1 MTGAAH
7 RQGGIDP
14 WQSLRPTAAKHT
26 RLRRW
31 LGHRGPWMLL
41 ATGLLALVTLLS
53 LTKPLPRV
61 DRLLQDSAR
70 AALAPPP
77 SDDIV
82 IIAIDERS
90 LGVIGGW
97 PWRRAIH
104 AELLRRIAAQSPKCI
119 GLNLRLIGPESDHP
133 ADDAALAQAMRDS
146 GCVVLP
152 MSVSAPAP
160 QHLLERPPVPVL
172 AQAAAGIGHTH
183 LAIDQDGIVRSV
195 YLHEGFA
202 GRMRPHFSLAL
213 RDAALGH
220 SETQPMH
227 ASTALPGPWLRSDQQ
242 VLLFTRGPE
251 RFRTFSYID
260 VLQGKVPAEA
270 FRNRYVLVGA
280 TAPSLGDVH
289 ANTSPDVQGL
299 MSGVEIFANVLQ
311 SLTDGRPVVIAKP
324 WQDLLFNLVPLVVAL
339 LGVLWL
345 RPLAVVALIGGMLAL
360 QLGIHLG
367 RPSIGVLFAP
377 AAGVVGLLLLYP
389 LWSLMRLAAAVRYL
403 QRGTADILRDVGRRP
418 ATPPKRIAGDFL
430 DRQMEATRAA
440 VDSMRDMHRFVRDGI
455 DHLPDATITLDT
467 CGRVVLANAA
477 AQAYWARDAAD
488 MIGTDAHALMAG
500 IRRRTTGAPM
510 MPSGALLA
518 ELQPI
523 TGEGADAQGR
533 SLLLRCVPFFD
544 ADNAHAGWMIALV
557 DITAMRRAQSQRDEA
572 LRFISHDAR
581 EPSASILT
589 LLELARQRPDSLGLD
604 ALLAA
609 IERKARTGLE
619 LADGFVN
626 LARAEAERFQ
636 PEVLDLVVLLQQA
649 IDDGWAEASKRQVR
663 VMLASAPEKA
673 PCIADRSLLM
683 RALINVLGNALK
695 YSPQG
700 ADLECSVREEDRH
713 WHIALRDH
721 GPGIPVELQSQLFQ
735 PFHRLHHKA
744 HPEVHGV
751 GLGLLLVRTVVQRH
765 GGKVEVD
772 SAEGEGC
779 TVTLVLPK
787 PTAAELEALASL
799 QE

>member
-1 MTGAAH
+1 MSSAAH
-7 RQGGIDP
+7 RQGGSDP
-14 WQSLRPTAAKHT
+14 RQGPGRAAAGTT
-26 RLRRW
+26 RLHRW
-31 LGHRGPWMLL
+31 LQRRGQWMLL
-41 ATGLLALVTLLS
+41 AIGLLS
-53 LTKPLPRV
+53 LVTFLSLTQPLPRL
-61 DRLLQDSAR
+61 DRFLQDSAR

-82 IIAIDERS
+82 IVAIDEKS
-90 LGVIGGW
+90 LAAIGRW

-119 GLNLRLIGPESDHP
+119 GLNLMLIGPDTHHP
-133 ADDAALAQAMRDS
+133 GDDAALAQAMQKS

-152 MSVSAPAP
+152 MSVGAPAP
-160 QHLLERPPVPVL
+160 QTQAESLPEPALVE
-172 AQAAAGIGHTH
+172 AAAGIGHAH
-183 LAIDQDGIVRSV
+183 LVIDQDGVVRSV

-202 GRMRPHFSLAL
+202 GRMRPHFALAL

-220 SETQPMH
+220 AAAAPPPTPG
-227 ASTALPGPWLRSDQQ
+227 ATPGPWLQSDQQ
-242 VLLFTRGPE
+242 ALLFTRGPE
-251 RFRTFSYID
+251 RFRTLSSID
-260 VLQGKVPAEA
+260 VLQGKVPPDV
-270 FRNRYVLVGA
+270 FQGRYVLVGA

-289 ANTSPDVQGL
+289 ANTSPDVPGL

-311 SLTDGRPVVIAKP
+311 SLTDGRPVVIATP
-324 WQDLLFNLVPLVVAL
+324 WQDLLFNLGPLAVAL
-339 LGVLWL
+339 LGLLWL
-345 RPLAVVALIGGMLAL
+345 RPLGVVALIGAMLAL

-377 AAGVVGLLLLYP
+377 AAGVAGLLLLYP
-389 LWSLMRLAAAVRYL
+389 LWSLMRLSAAVRYL
-403 QRGTADILRDVGRRP
+403 RRGTAEILRDVGRRP
-418 ATPPKRIAGDFL
+418 PAPQRRIAGDFL
-430 DRQMEATRAA
+430 DRQMDATRAA

-455 DHLPDATITLDT
+455 DHLPDAAITLDT
-467 CGRVVLANAA
+467 RGRVVLANAA
-477 AQAYWARDAAD
+477 ALAYWGREASG
-488 MIGTDAHALMAG
+488 MIGSDAHALMAD

-510 MPSGALLA
+510 MPPGALVA
-518 ELQPI
+518 ELRPI
-523 TGEGADAQGR
+523 SGEGVDAQGR
-533 SLLLRCVPFFD
+533 SLLLRCVPFFN

-557 DITAMRRAQSQRDEA
+557 DITEMRRVQSQRDEA

-589 LLELARQRPDSLGLD
+589 ILELARRRPGSLPLD
-604 ALLAA
+604 RLLAS

-626 LARAEAERFQ
+626 LARAEAERFR
-636 PEVLDLVVLLQQA
+636 PEVLDLALLVQQA
-649 IDDGWAEASKRQVR
+649 IDDGWANAQQRRVR
-663 VMLASAPEKA
+663 VRLVAAPDEA
-673 PCIADRSLLM
+673 LGIADRTLLM
-683 RALINVLGNALK
+683 RALANVLGNALK

-700 ADLECSVREEDRH
+700 ADLECSVREEGRH
-713 WHIALRDH
+713 WRIGFRDH

-735 PFHRLHHKA
+735 PFHRLHHEA

-765 GGKVEVD
+765 GGTVEID

-787 PTAAELEALASL
+787 PSAAELDALAPT